1 MQITA
6 LIILSGLTI
15 GSIYAM
21 MALGYYLVSSATGVI
36 NFAQG
41 EFAMLAAVASAVLV
55 GLGVWYPLAILGG
68 IAATLAVS
76 IVSFYG
82 LIVPLRTRG
91 ASLDAMIVALLGLT
105 IVLRYGTGL
114 SLGRAERALPA
125 PFDGDPLI
133 VFEVPVQQTQIT
145 IIFVT
150 LGLFLLTSAFIRG
163 TWIGRSYQVAAL
175 NPIGAQICGV
185 NLALVQVI
193 AFGAG
198 AIVAGIAG
206 WLYAP
211 LYAATYLIGGDLG
224 LKGFLCLV
232 VGGLSRPYGALAGG
246 ITIGLLETLSQFYV
260 GSPYSEGVPL
270 LMLIIVLMGRPGG
283 LLGGGHRTG

>member
-41 EFAMLAAVASAVLV
+41 EFAMLAAVAGAVLV
-55 GLGVWYPLAILGG
+55 ALGVWYPLAILGG
-68 IAATLAVS
+68 IAAALAVS

-125 PFDGDPLI
+125 PFDGEPVI
-133 VFEVPVQQTQIT
+133 IFGVPVQQTQIT

-150 LGLFLLTSAFIRG
+150 LSLFLLTSAFIRG
-163 TWIGRSYQVAAL
+163 TWIGRSYRVAAL

-185 NLALVQVI
+185 NLALVQLI
-193 AFGAG
+193 AFGSG

-246 ITIGLLETLSQFYV
+246 ITIGLIETLSQFYI
-260 GSPYSEGVPL
+260 GSPYSEGAPL
-270 LMLIIVLMGRPGG
+270 LMLIIVLMARPGG
-283 LLGGGHRTG
+283 LLGDGRRAG